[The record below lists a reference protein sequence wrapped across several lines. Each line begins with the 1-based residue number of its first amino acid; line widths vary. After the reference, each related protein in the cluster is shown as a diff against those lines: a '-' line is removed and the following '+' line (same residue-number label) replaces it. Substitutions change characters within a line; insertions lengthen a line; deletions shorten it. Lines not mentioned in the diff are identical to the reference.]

1 METFYKVTKSNFAT
15 NISLMDK
22 DYSTHYIALRKAVE
36 ERAGREMKT
45 PNDFVWLMKRLQSQL
60 KQAPSLATLERFWG
74 YAKTPYQPSRWT
86 LNVLSAYVGSKDF
99 EHFCR
104 DGDKEV
110 QSDFLDREQLSTDS
124 LARGARLQ
132 LTWSPGRRCVI
143 EYLGNGYFRILEAV
157 ATKLSKGDTFMCH
170 SFIQNEPLYLSI
182 LRHEG
187 LPPVAY
193 VAGKKEGVRFAE
205 L

>member
-74 YAKTPYQPSRWT
+74 Y
-86 LNVLSAYVGSKDF
+86 VGSKDF
-99 EHFCR
+99 EHFCH
-104 DGDKEV
+104 DGEKEV
-110 QSDFLDREQLSTDS
+110 QSDFLDRQQLSADS
-124 LARGARLQ
+124 LATGALLQ

-143 EYLGNGYFRILEAV
+143 EHLGKGNFRVVEAV
-157 ATKLSKGDTFMCH
+157 GAKLSQGDTFVCH
-170 SFIQNEPLYLSI
+170 SFIQGEPLYLSM

-187 LPPVAY
+187 LQPMAY
-193 VAGKKEGVRFAE
+193 VAGKKEGVRFTE

>member
-1 METFYKVTKSNFAT
+1 MN
-15 NISLMDK
+15 K
-22 DYSTHYIALRKAVE
+22 DLTSYYIGLRKAVE
-36 ERAGREMKT
+36 QRAGRSLKT
-45 PNDFVWLMKRLQSQL
+45 PNDFLWLMERIQDQL
-60 KQAPSLATLERFWG
+60 GETPSLATLERFWG
-74 YAKTPYQPSRWT
+74 YAKSPFMPSRWT
-86 LNVLSAYVGSKDF
+86 VNVLSAYVGSKDF